1 MHSASRRLATFG
13 AAVLGLSALVTSVF
27 TTSAG
32 AAGAAGA
39 TAADDG
45 PPPIVET
52 YDYPGADRILAE
64 RNITLLKGDG
74 HILLVDCASGGNLIV
89 VQSYKIKG
97 GDACFRVTGTPGYLT
112 MQIPETYFIKGDGHT
127 AKATLTAKSTT
138 ETVDIQPGQWTPVG
152 ESLPNHD
159 PAALLEIRVT
169 A

>member
-1 MHSASRRLATFG
+1 MHFASRRLAVVCAG
-13 AAVLGLSALVTSVF
+13 LLGLSALA
-27 TTSAG
+27 TTLTVIPADAVG
-32 AAGAAGA
+32 E
-39 TAADDG
+39 TTADDT

-74 HILLVDCASGGNLIV
+74 RVLLVDCVSGGDLIV

-97 GDACFRVTGTPGYLT
+97 GDACFRVTGTPGYVT
-112 MQIPETYFIKGDGHT
+112 MQIPETYFIKGDSHT
-127 AKATLTAKSTT
+127 SKATLTAKSTT
-138 ETVDIQPGQWTPVG
+138 ETVDIRPGQWTPVG
-152 ESLPNHD
+152 EALPNHD

>member
-1 MHSASRRLATFG
+1 MLSAPRRLASFG
-13 AAVLGLSALVTSVF
+13 AGLLGLAALVTTVIV
-27 TTSAG
+27 TPAG
-32 AAGAAGA
+32 ATGG
-39 TAADDG
+39 TAADDA

-52 YDYPGADRILAE
+52 YDYPGADRIFAE

-74 HILLVDCASGGNLIV
+74 HVLLVDCVSGGDLII

-97 GDACFRVTGTPGYLT
+97 GDACFRVTGTPGYVT
-112 MQIPETYFIKGDGHT
+112 MQIPETYFIKGDSHT

-138 ETVDIQPGQWTPVG
+138 ETVAIQPGQWTPVG
-152 ESLPNHD
+152 ESMPNHD

>member
-1 MHSASRRLATFG
+1 MHSAPTRLAAFG
-13 AAVLGLSALVTSVF
+13 AGLLGLAALA
-27 TTSAG
+27 TTVI
-32 AAGAAGA
+32 AAPAGA
-39 TAADDG
+39 TGATTADDT

-74 HILLVDCASGGNLIV
+74 HVLLVDCASGGDLII

-97 GDACFRVTGTPGYLT
+97 GDACFRVTGTPGFVT
-112 MQIPETYFIKGDGHT
+112 MQIPETYFIKGDSHT

-138 ETVDIQPGQWTPVG
+138 ETVTIQPGQWTPVG
-152 ESLPNHD
+152 ESMPNHD